1 MVKKAKKAVKVRKA
15 PIKRKQ
21 TVTKSVPKNKVAK
34 AKPAKSVRTPA
45 KVSKSKRKPVKS
57 GKRAVASAKSASPK
71 AAKAKPKLTNQ
82 KTSVTA
88 LRIIGA
94 GVGRTGTHSLKLALE
109 HLGLGP
115 CHHMEEV
122 IKNPPVNVPIWAA
135 AVEGKPDWDAAY
147 KGYNSAVDWPTA
159 AFWRELADAYPNAKV
174 ILTVRSA
181 ESWYNSFS
189 QTIFALLGSRDKARP
204 PMQPLLDMAIGV
216 INKTGFGGKSSQTD
230 LMKAFDDHV
239 SAVKAAIPPERLLVF
254 EVKEGWDPLCEFLEL
269 PVPPIAFPATN
280 KKEEFWERFK

>member
-1 MVKKAKKAVKVRKA
+1 MAKKTKKTVKVQKA
-15 PIKRKQ
+15 ATKQKQ
-21 TVTKSVPKNKVAK
+21 TATKSVTKNKVVK
-34 AKPAKSVRTPA
+34 AKPGKLKRNAAKVSKPKRKPIKSSKGAVASTKSTGP
-45 KVSKSKRKPVKS
+45 KVSKSKPRVTK
-57 GKRAVASAKSASPK
+57 
-71 AAKAKPKLTNQ
+71 Q
-82 KTSVTA
+82 KTNIST

-109 HLGLGP
+109 HLGFGP

-135 AVEGKPDWDAAY
+135 AVEGKPDWETAY

-159 AFWRELADAYPNAKV
+159 AFWRELAEAYPKAKI

-189 QTIFALLGSRDKARP
+189 QTIFALVGSRDKAPP

-254 EVKEGWDPLCEFLEL
+254 EVKEGWDPLCKFLGL
-269 PVPPIAFPATN
+269 PVPSVAFPATN

>member
-1 MVKKAKKAVKVRKA
+1 MAKKAKKTVKARKVA
-15 PIKRKQ
+15 TKRKL
-21 TVTKSVPKNKVAK
+21 TAAKRVAKNKVVK
-34 AKPAKSVRTPA
+34 VKPAKSMRTAAKVSKPKRKLSKSSKGPVA
-45 KVSKSKRKPVKS
+45 STKSTGRKVSKSKPRVK
-57 GKRAVASAKSASPK
+57 K
-71 AAKAKPKLTNQ
+71 Q
-82 KTSVTA
+82 KTNIST

-109 HLGLGP
+109 HLGFGP

-135 AVEGKPDWDAAY
+135 AVEGKPDWEAAY

-159 AFWRELADAYPNAKV
+159 AFWRELAEAYPKAKV

-189 QTIFALLGSRDKARP
+189 QTIFALVGSRDKAPP

-216 INKTGFGGKSSQTD
+216 IKKTGFGGKSSQTD

-239 SAVKAAIPPERLLVF
+239 IAVKASIPPDRLLVF
-254 EVKEGWDPLCEFLEL
+254 EVKEGWEPLCKFLGL
-269 PVPPIAFPATN
+269 PVPSMAFPATN